1 MRKPFSQRSLA
12 ALTAVGIT
20 FGILAVPMGSV
31 SAAPRSVGY
40 VSYRTCAA
48 LNVAFPD
55 GIAAR
60 ANYLNRGDRIYG
72 APTVNGRLYQ
82 LNTHLD
88 RDRDGISCEDITPD
102 PVG

>member
-1 MRKPFSQRSLA
+1 MRKSLSQKSLA
-12 ALTAVGIT
+12 ALTAAGIA
-20 FGILAVPMGSV
+20 FGILAVPMSSA
-31 SAAPRSVGY
+31 SAAPMLVGY

-60 ANYLNRGDRIYG
+60 ANYLNRGGIIYG

-82 LNTHLD
+82 LNKHLD
-88 RDRDGISCEDITPD
+88 RDRDGISCEDTTPD
-102 PVG
+102 PPG